1 MLNHETGVK
10 AVAVPIT
17 SVVDY
22 DIEKLKI
29 NMKEDYNFLEDIID
43 QTNDGNSLT
52 THSINFDLLGQ
63 FGASFTKDANVYLN
77 TVKNGAD
84 KQRAYAML

>member
-22 DIEKLKI
+22 DIEKLEI

-43 QTNDGNSLT
+43 
-52 THSINFDLLGQ
+52 
-63 FGASFTKDANVYLN
+63 
-77 TVKNGAD
+77 
-84 KQRAYAML
+84 